1 MEGPPLATA
10 LVERGDC
17 SFQIKNDNVVA
28 AGYAAGIVFN
38 VDESAGAANP
48 CNALIN
54 MILPNG
60 SPIPFVFVTRDVGF
74 KLLGLDPTDSCETL
88 APAAGAPSH
97 SFAIEEIF
105 DGWGY
110 VRLIHTNTMQEIDA
124 FAIPEALDPA
134 FEEGFGDLS
143 VHEVAVDPYEDDL
156 AYLSYYAG
164 GIRVLRFDS
173 NGMDEVGRYI
183 DEDGNNFWGVEVHRL
198 PGSDDTLILG
208 SDRDSGLWIFRYTGD

>member
-1 MEGPPLATA
+1 VA
-10 LVERGDC
+10 LIERGTC
-17 SFQIKNDNVVA
+17 SFQIKNDNVAA

-38 VDESAGAANP
+38 VDASAGAASP
-48 CNALIN
+48 CQGLIN
-54 MILPNG
+54 MLLPTG

-74 KLLGLDPTDSCETL
+74 KLLGIFDPNGDSCNTL

-97 SFAIEEIF
+97 SFSIEEIF

-110 VRLIHTNTMQEIDA
+110 VRLIHSNTMQEIDA
-124 FAIPEALDPA
+124 YAIPEALDPA

-143 VHEVAVDPYEDDL
+143 VHEVAVDPHEDGL

-173 NGMDEVGRYI
+173 NGMEEVGHYI

-198 PGSDDTLILG
+198 PESSDTLILG